1 MRRNMQEVLERWGR
15 WAASEEYCSLVDW
28 PAMSVTPGRKPET
41 GKPGCSDEDGLAID
55 TCVAHMSTVRDVDD
69 ILILGQRFIGGH
81 TTRQIAEVM
90 DIPRF
95 NVTRSLRSS
104 EEFLEGCL
112 VAMAVRLDMDPV
124 VVLPEPLA
132 DVQKPVLIF

>member
-1 MRRNMQEVLERWGR
+1 MRRDMQEVLERWGR
-15 WAASEEYCSLVDW
+15 WAADEEYCSRLDW
-28 PAMSVTPGRKPET
+28 PAMSVIPVRKPPA
-41 GKPGCSDEDGLAID
+41 GKPRCSDEDGLVID
-55 TCVAHMSTVRDVDD
+55 TCVAHMSTVRHRED
-69 ILILGQRFIGGH
+69 ILILGQRFIGCR
-81 TTRQIAEVM
+81 TTRFIAELM

-124 VVLPEPLA
+124 VILPKPLA
-132 DVQKPVLIF
+132 DGQKPMLIL

>member
-28 PAMSVTPGRKPET
+28 PAMSVTPGCKPEA
-41 GKPGCSDEDGLAID
+41 GKPRCSDEDGMTID

-81 TTRQIAEVM
+81 TTRQIAERM
-90 DIPRF
+90 AIPRMQ
-95 NVTRSLRSS
+95 VRGSLNAS
-104 EEFLEGCL
+104 EAFLNGCL
-112 VAMAVRLDMDPV
+112 VMQGIRLDMDPV

-132 DVQKPVLIF
+132 GAQKPVLIF